1 MKSIFLKP
9 VTTEK
14 SVKADGEVWVLVHP
28 DANKIEVKQYIKRYH
43 GLDASVRMK
52 KLPKKTR
59 DARKFTMTKRKA
71 QKIAIISVPKGKTLD
86 LFKPQKPK
94 KK

>member
-1 MKSIFLKP
+1 MFLKP

-14 SVKADGEVWVLVHP
+14 SVVNEGEVWVLVSKGT
-28 DANKIEVKQYIKRYH
+28 NKVAVKQYVKANYD
-43 GLDASVRMK
+43 LNVDVRIK
-52 KLPKKTR
+52 KLPKKSRETR
-59 DARKFTMTKRKA
+59 SFTMTKRSE
-71 QKIAIISVPKGKTLD
+71 QKIAIISLPKGKTLD